1 MSSKMCKNNVT
12 TKKAEML
19 DALDSIKVYKYEK
32 EAGKLIRLE
41 SLQDL
46 LKSKSHQRTFRPA

>member
-19 DALDSIKVYKYEK
+19 DALDSVKVYKHEK
-32 EAGKLIRLE
+32 EAGKLIRLG
-41 SLQDL
+41 SLTGFA
-46 LKSKSHQRTFRPA
+46 KV